1 MYLLILCGFSAALVL
16 LDSFFDVDIAKDQ
29 EYGLILYVVLAV
41 EDQCHYSRRKQPE
54 VRLLFS

>member
-41 EDQCHYSRRKQPE
+41 EEDQCHYSRRKQK